1 MILLHWRIFY
11 KYSNGTFSPSAV
23 MDKFREM
30 LLEIHPNLHF
40 SPFGTLIAAITSI
53 YLTISMRKQFLL
65 YILLACAAFA
75 VGCSTPKTAQTRH
88 PLPPLSSMI
97 APPQASSSPAGADT
111 PPADSAVAVPRKR
124 LLTLREQMQRL
135 EDRQSLGEEKI
146 DSALREI
153 SDVRKDVEMLKN
165 SVAETFQP
173 KSTAK
178 AGKPVIAK
186 RDDDE
191 ILPDDQTD
199 LMPGKKTKQPAQAA
213 KTKPEKKTKPIKKII
228 PKKETPAEDLTD
240 EIKPDEKPKK
250 QAEAKPE
257 PKAEAKPDS
266 TKVKPGSLYHSALNL
281 ISKKQYD
288 EAIPLLL
295 ETIKTEKSTE
305 VLSNS
310 YYWLG
315 ESYFGVGKFDQAIF
329 NFQKVINY
337 KNSSK
342 LDDAQ
347 LMVAESFQR
356 LGRNEEAKKA
366 FQKLVDFFPTSEFVP
381 RAKKML
387 QKL

>member
-23 MDKFREM
+23 IFKLWEM

-40 SPFGTLIAAITSI
+40 SPFGTLIAVESTIYSI
-53 YLTISMRKQFLL
+53 MSMRKESLQ
-65 YILLACAAFA
+65 YILLVCAAFA
-75 VGCSTPKTAQTRH
+75 VGCSTPKTSQTRH

-97 APPQASSSPAGADT
+97 PPPQAASPAVTDT
-111 PPADSAVAVPRKR
+111 PAADSAIAVPRKR

-135 EDRQSLGEEKI
+135 EDRQSVGEEKI

-153 SDVRKDVEMLKN
+153 SSVRKDVELLKN
-165 SVAETFQP
+165 SVSETYQP

-178 AGKPVIAK
+178 AGKPVIAAK

-191 ILPDDQTD
+191 ILPDDPAE
-199 LMPGKKTKQPAQAA
+199 MFPGKKAPQDAPKSTVK
-213 KTKPEKKTKPIKKII
+213 KEKKAKPIKKLI
-228 PKKETPAEDLTD
+228 PKIVSSSEDLTD

-250 QAEAKPE
+250 QADAKPDA
-257 PKAEAKPDS
+257 KTEAKPDS

-281 ISKKQYD
+281 ISKKQYE

-295 ETIKTEKSTE
+295 ETLKTEKSTE

-315 ESYFGVGKFDQAIF
+315 ESYFGISKYDQAIF
-329 NFQKVINY
+329 NFQKVISY

>member
-1 MILLHWRIFY
+1 
-11 KYSNGTFSPSAV
+11 
-23 MDKFREM
+23 M
-30 LLEIHPNLHF
+30 LLEIPPILHF
-40 SPFGTLIAAITSI
+40 SPFGTLIAIESDI
-53 YLTISMRKQFLL
+53 YPIMSMRKEFIQ
-65 YILLACAAFA
+65 YILLACAAVV
-75 VGCSTPKTAQTRH
+75 VGCSTSKTAQTRH

-97 APPQASSSPAGADT
+97 APPPVATQAAPATADT
-111 PPADSAVAVPRKR
+111 PTDTAAAVPKKR

-135 EDRQSLGEEKI
+135 EDRQSVGEEKI

-153 SDVRKDVEMLKN
+153 SNVRKDVELLKN

-178 AGKPVIAK
+178 AGKPAASAK
-186 RDDDE
+186 PPLAVKQDDDE
-191 ILPDDQTD
+191 ILPDEPVENM
-199 LMPGKKTKQPAQAA
+199 LPGKKAPQIAPVAKA
-213 KTKPEKKTKPIKKII
+213 KTEKKSKPLKKIVL
-228 PKKETPAEDLTD
+228 KKDPPTATIAD

-257 PKAEAKPDS
+257 AKAKEETKAETKPDS
-266 TKVKPGSLYHSALNL
+266 TKGKPGSLYHSALNL

-295 ETIKTEKSTE
+295 ETIKTEKSPE

-315 ESYFGVGKFDQAIF
+315 ESYFGVSKYDQAIF
-329 NFQKVINY
+329 NFQKVISY

-347 LMVAESFQR
+347 LMVAESYQR
-356 LGRNEEAKKA
+356 LGRNDEAKKA
-366 FQKLVDFFPTSEFVP
+366 FQKLIDFFPTSEFVP

>member
-1 MILLHWRIFY
+1 MRKEFLLH
-11 KYSNGTFSPSAV
+11 
-23 MDKFREM
+23 
-30 LLEIHPNLHF
+30 
-40 SPFGTLIAAITSI
+40 
-53 YLTISMRKQFLL
+53 
-65 YILLACAAFA
+65 ILLACAAFA

-88 PLPPLSSMI
+88 PLPPLSSML

-111 PPADSAVAVPRKR
+111 PTADSAVAVPRKR

-178 AGKPVIAK
+178 AGKPIIAK

-191 ILPDDQTD
+191 ILPDDPID
-199 LMPGKKTKQPAQAA
+199 MFPGKKAPQPAPKSTVKA
-213 KTKPEKKTKPIKKII
+213 EKKAKPIKKII
-228 PKKETPAEDLTD
+228 PKKDTSAEDLTD

-257 PKAEAKPDS
+257 AKAEAKPDS

-329 NFQKVINY
+329 NFQKVISY